1 MNHLD
6 TLGGCAVSPMLP
18 KVVLAVN
25 RCTCGEQVVLCCVR
39 LYLEHFSNTVAH
51 LKHTQ
56 STLFVDMEITE

>member
-6 TLGGCAVSPMLP
+6 TLGGCAVSPMVI

-25 RCTCGEQVVLCCVR
+25 RCTCGAQLLVCVVR
-39 LYLEHFSNTVAH
+39 LYRVHFSNTVAH

-56 STLFVDMEITE
+56 SGLPVDMEITE

>member
-6 TLGGCAVSPMLP
+6 VLGGCAVSPMVI

-25 RCTCGEQVVLCCVR
+25 RCTCGEQVVPCCVR
-39 LYLEHFSNTVAH
+39 LYLEHFSNTVPH

-56 STLFVDMEITE
+56 SALPVDMGIIE